1 MRTILA
7 VLFLALFGTLVGLG
21 FWQLDRADQKREL
34 FGAFDAGSGGT
45 AATALIDGD
54 ALAER
59 RYERLRL
66 NGRFLSSRQI
76 LLDWVTHAG
85 RVGYQVL
92 TPFRPAGS
100 ERWVVVNR
108 GWIAAAPDRAEL
120 PDLDLDVA
128 ERDRTIVGQIDAL
141 PQPGLRLDVPEEARS
156 ATWPRALLFPTFDEL
171 EVELEL
177 PLVSY
182 QLLLA
187 ADQDDGFVREWQP
200 RSITPERH
208 VGYAL
213 QWFSLAA
220 ALAAITAAVTTRAV
234 LRARRSRD
242 GRQSGP

>member
-1 MRTILA
+1 MRVILA
-7 VLFLALFGTLVGLG
+7 ALFCALLGTLVGLG

-34 FGAFDAGSGGT
+34 FGAFEAGNADA

-66 NGRFLSSRQI
+66 HGRFLSSHQI
-76 LLDWVTHAG
+76 LLDLVTHAG

-92 TPFRPAGS
+92 TPFLPADS
-100 ERWVVVNR
+100 AQWVVVNR

-120 PDLDLDVA
+120 PNLDVA
-128 ERDRTIVGQIDAL
+128 EHDRTVVGQIDAL
-141 PQPGLRLDVPEEARS
+141 PRPGLRLDVPEEPGS
-156 ATWPRALLFPTFDEL
+156 APWPRALLFPTFDEL
-171 EVELEL
+171 EAALDL
-177 PLVSY
+177 PLVDY

-187 ADQDDGFVREWQP
+187 ADQADGFVREWQP

-208 VGYAL
+208 LGYAL

-220 ALAAITAAVTTRAV
+220 ALFAITAAVTIRSV
-234 LRARRSRD
+234 LRTRRLRGGRGSR
-242 GRQSGP
+242 P